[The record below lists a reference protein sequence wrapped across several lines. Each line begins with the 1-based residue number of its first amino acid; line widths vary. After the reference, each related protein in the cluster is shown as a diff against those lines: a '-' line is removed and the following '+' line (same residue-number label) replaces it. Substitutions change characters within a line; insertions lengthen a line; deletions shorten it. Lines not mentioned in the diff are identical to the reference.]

1 MTTVPAGL
9 AAYPDATPTAQ
20 LAWTPSKTNW
30 TNYAK
35 DVNPAFLAGVNV
47 SLVGQ
52 SDAQKEPA
60 KTMNAWY
67 TTNAEK
73 IKAAGFTGDQLKV
86 SSWAMLVDINFAKTA
101 PKMYSAVQSGALANG
116 LVNDTNG
123 ASTAVTGSNGGFCTS
138 TAVTNGGVE
147 FCLTEDATTNSLPG
161 VCGAWDATCKTSAGC
176 KKTECVPTIAAK
188 TDGTSQTAAIAT
200 LTDKCVSLTAF
211 AKPAVGDTGDEVGV
225 MIWNKTAT
233 KKIPGIR
240 VGRRV
245 VANTNCAQAATPTKL
260 DQGTENSNLTVKDT
274 ATTPAYCTGQT
285 NEDFNESWTF
295 TAPTV
300 ADWTD
305 ITKATGLAGT
315 GTDAQYVASV
325 GRSKVWTAANTAGTI
340 LAPASDKLGA
350 GPSWT
355 AAATCDT
362 KKWADA
368 KACNGIDLPWG
379 NNSFTFPD
387 GKGTAAVSGRWF
399 RWLADNVTDK
409 TAQFSVEKTDVLY
422 VVLYEKWG
430 KAPANNDGTSTN
442 VVGKYVSTGTQTFGM
457 ADGAAAA
464 GSFVKTAYKC
474 QPVTHNWG
482 IGSYT
487 VAGASTVLIGA
498 SALVAGVAAT
508 LF

>member
-1 MTTVPAGL
+1 M
-9 AAYPDATPTAQ
+9 
-20 LAWTPSKTNW
+20 
-30 TNYAK
+30 
-35 DVNPAFLAGVNV
+35 
-47 SLVGQ
+47 
-52 SDAQKEPA
+52 
-60 KTMNAWY
+60 
-67 TTNAEK
+67 
-73 IKAAGFTGDQLKV
+73 
-86 SSWAMLVDINFAKTA
+86 
-101 PKMYSAVQSGALANG
+101 
-116 LVNDTNG
+116 
-123 ASTAVTGSNGGFCTS
+123 
-138 TAVTNGGVE
+138 
-147 FCLTEDATTNSLPG
+147 
-161 VCGAWDATCKTSAGC
+161 
-176 KKTECVPTIAAK
+176 K
-188 TDGTSQTAAIAT
+188 TDGTTAQTTAAAETDICAA
-200 LTDKCVSLTAF
+200 LTGFT
-211 AKPAVGDTGDEVGV
+211 KPAVGDTGDEVGV

-245 VANTNCAQAATPTKL
+245 VTNTNCAQVALATKL
-260 DQGTENSNLTVKDT
+260 DLGTEATMTVKDT
-274 ATTPAYCTGQT
+274 ATTPAYCTSQT

-305 ITKATGLAGT
+305 ITKATGLVGT
-315 GTDAQYVASV
+315 ATDAQYVASV
-325 GRSKVWTAANTAGTI
+325 GRPKVWTTANTAGTI
-340 LAPASDKLGA
+340 LAPAADKLGA
-350 GPSWT
+350 GPAWT
-355 AAATCDT
+355 AAVTCDT

-387 GKGTAAVSGRWF
+387 GKGTTAVTGRWF

-430 KAPANNDGTSTN
+430 KAPANNDGTSAN
-442 VVGKYVSTGTQTFGM
+442 VVGKYVSTGTQSFGM
-457 ADGAAAA
+457 TDGAAAA
-464 GSFVKTAYKC
+464 GAFAKAAYKC

-482 IGSYT
+482 IGTYT